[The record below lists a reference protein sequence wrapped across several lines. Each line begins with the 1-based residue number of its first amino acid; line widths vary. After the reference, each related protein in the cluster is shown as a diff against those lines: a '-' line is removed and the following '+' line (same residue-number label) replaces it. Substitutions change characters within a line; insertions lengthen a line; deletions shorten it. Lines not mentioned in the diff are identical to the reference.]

1 MADLDDSDIERVA
14 DVLAAKLLGHR
25 RAIKVDEQRVNVKPR
40 RPAGYTYVYLEQII
54 GTGLTGKEWDLAF
67 TLASRADAHGLIVYS
82 AGELCR
88 TLGFEPSQ
96 LHKAL
101 RAIAAAGLMERVA
114 RKSFRLNPRM
124 MWHGSSATQVSLLAD
139 QIGTELRLRLVEGGL
154 LPLSADAESTDTSDE
169 ASLRRRT
176 RAASESPGDTS
187 SESPSTVARRRAR
200 G

>member
-1 MADLDDSDIERVA
+1 MADLDDSDVERVA
-14 DVLAAKLLGHR
+14 DLLAAKLLGHR

-54 GTGLTGKEWDLAF
+54 GLGLTGKEWDLAF
-67 TLASRADAHGLIVYS
+67 TLASRADLHGLIIYS

-88 TLGFEPSQ
+88 TLEFEPSQ

-101 RAIAAAGLMERVA
+101 RAIVAAGLMEKVA
-114 RKSFRLNPRM
+114 RKSLRLNPRM

-139 QIGTELRLRLVEGGL
+139 QIGKELRLRLVEGGL
-154 LPLSADAESTDTSDE
+154 LPLQPGDEVRDTSAV
-169 ASLRRRT
+169 ASSRRRT
-176 RAASESPGDTS
+176 RARSEDPEGSSDGPASTA
-187 SESPSTVARRRAR
+187 VRRRAR